1 MTSQLFINPDN
12 DSHSYHNFFKD
23 SIGKGSGQFY
33 GGIGEVY
40 KSSSRYQKGYGLLG
54 VSQNNYAR
62 HGEGIGSMLSNLW
75 RMAFPMIKTGAQ
87 KLGTAALDVATNVAS
102 DVIQGKD
109 IKEAAKE
116 HLKTKG
122 SQLLQ
127 EINPS
132 LVGKITKPSD
142 ESATTLSDPA
152 PTLAATPPTKFRKL
166 PSKRRKTVISRVP
179 KRAKYPALK
188 YM

>member
-1 MTSQLFINPDN
+1 MTSQLFINSNN
-12 DSHSYHNFFKD
+12 DLNSYHDFFKD
-23 SIGKGSGQFY
+23 SIGKGSGKFY

-54 VSQNNYAR
+54 VSQNNYAKQ
-62 HGEGIGSMLSNLW
+62 GEGIGSMLSNLW

-87 KLGTAALDVATNVAS
+87 KLGSAALDVATNVAS

-109 IKEAAKE
+109 LKEATKE

-132 LVGKITKPSD
+132 LIGKITKPSV
-142 ESATTLSDPA
+142 ANTTTLSDSV
-152 PTLAATPPTKFRKL
+152 PTLAATPPTKFRK
-166 PSKRRKTVISRVP
+166 PPPKRRKAVTLRVP
-179 KRAKYPALK
+179 KKAKYPALK